1 MGPDLPSN
9 ENARRG
15 KSGRSTPDGTASS
28 LQKIGELISENQRTH
43 SGALGEACRYA
54 RTMHLVF
61 ADANVLYS
69 RTLRDWTFLLSEE
82 SGMYSVM
89 SAREAVVEAMGS
101 N

>member
-1 MGPDLPSN
+1 
-9 ENARRG
+9 
-15 KSGRSTPDGTASS
+15 
-28 LQKIGELISENQRTH
+28 
-43 SGALGEACRYA
+43 
-54 RTMHLVF
+54 MHLVF